1 MKDLEM
7 HQIQICNYEKE
18 IEGQGVKLKQQ
29 QNLCE
34 SLRTERTLYSK
45 HLIEAKVEGY
55 IFPCASLSAVVFFP
69 DFILIC

>member
-18 IEGQGVKLKQQ
+18 IEMQVIKLKEQ

-34 SLRTERTLYSK
+34 TLRTERTLYSK
-45 HLIEAKVEGY
+45 NLIEAKVEGY
-55 IFPCASLSAVVFFP
+55 IFPCACSCFFP
-69 DFILIC
+69 DLILIC